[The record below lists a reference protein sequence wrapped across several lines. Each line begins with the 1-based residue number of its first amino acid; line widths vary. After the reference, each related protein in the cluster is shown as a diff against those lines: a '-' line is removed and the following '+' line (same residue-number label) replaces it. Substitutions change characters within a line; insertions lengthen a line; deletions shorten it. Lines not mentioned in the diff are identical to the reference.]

1 MDEAGCRALME
12 SYLGR
17 EPSPSEMAQLH
28 LLRVL
33 SDLREAM
40 WSYVQVGIST
50 LDVDFHAYGMKHLE
64 RFLDNAKSDS
74 LNTWLDAVG
83 A

>member
-1 MDEAGCRALME
+1 
-12 SYLGR
+12 
-17 EPSPSEMAQLH
+17 MAQLH

-50 LDVDFHAYGMKHLE
+50 LDVDFHAYGLKHLD
-64 RFLDNAKSDS
+64 RFLLNAKSDS
-74 LNTWLDAVG
+74 LKTWLGAVG
-83 A
+83 H